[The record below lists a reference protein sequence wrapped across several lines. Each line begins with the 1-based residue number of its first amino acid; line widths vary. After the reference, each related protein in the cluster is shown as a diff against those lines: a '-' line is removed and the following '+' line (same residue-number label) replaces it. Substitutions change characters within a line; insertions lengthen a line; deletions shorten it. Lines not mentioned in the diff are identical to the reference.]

1 MHWLG
6 AAAHPASHVAIGLKI
21 ICLEI
26 CSMMGVFSK
35 PPARRERRKLIAYPE
50 AGILKGT
57 DRGRQH
63 PAVAISFFVLKKKN
77 ASPDFES
84 SYCFFLKGKKKMKA
98 LPTISF

>member
-1 MHWLG
+1 MRGAPVRG
-6 AAAHPASHVAIGLKI
+6 AAGEAVPAHPTSHVAIGLKI

-63 PAVAISFFVLKKKN
+63 PAVAISFFVLKKKKCL
-77 ASPDFES
+77 S
-84 SYCFFLKGKKKMKA
+84 
-98 LPTISF
+98 